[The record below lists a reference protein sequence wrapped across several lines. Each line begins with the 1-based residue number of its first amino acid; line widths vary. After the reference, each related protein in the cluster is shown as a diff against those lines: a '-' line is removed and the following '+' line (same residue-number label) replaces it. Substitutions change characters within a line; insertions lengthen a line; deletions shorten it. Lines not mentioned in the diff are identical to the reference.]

1 MEEWIQIG
9 SFLSCFFLASDLVSM
24 YGGCQ
29 ERGPTVKVCSHL
41 KNTVE
46 TLSWFGAGGL
56 VNFVPSDLHPP
67 YYSICKISDLSFFQH
82 KSGPKHLSK
91 QRQHYWSSVGSSWLR
106 TEQEAEESKEKLF
119 PSRRK
124 HSWRKRKGN
133 VIYYLSII
141 NQLSIIY
148 QSIS

>member
-1 MEEWIQIG
+1 MEEWIQIA
-9 SFLSCFFLASDLVSM
+9 SFWWRLS
-24 YGGCQ
+24 G
-29 ERGPTVKVCSHL
+29 ERSNSESLQSSEKHCGDCH
-41 KNTVE
+41 
-46 TLSWFGAGGL
+46 GL
-56 VNFVPSDLHPP
+56 VLEGLSTLYHQ
-67 YYSICKISDLSFFQH
+67 ICIRHIIASAKYPIFLFFQH

-106 TEQEAEESKEKLF
+106 TEQEPEESKVKLF

-124 HSWRKRKGN
+124 HSWRKHSWRKKEGN
-133 VIYYLSII
+133 VIYYLSLI